1 MNWYNLKRVGG
12 VVSILLIQLKP
23 KVIASCDKLIFYSP
37 LLCRQYQST
46 PSLQTLN
53 MSLVP
58 TSIQGVIDTAN
69 SHRELKVVTTSH
81 ENNDFLENRF
91 VVTGFSGAFKIT
103 FAYKVGGKLVTNMNT
118 AVSKATC
125 EMNVKLECEIDQEM
139 IGAILTSAANDEEHR
154 IKQVTRFM
162 DTLGAFMLHISKRNV
177 SPEDHSVRMA
187 LLALVNAAG
196 HIADAIA
203 DGSRH
208 LLPMEVS
215 SAAYK
220 AITHKKFQASGVART
235 DNIVDVEVKAP
246 AAAPKVQAKNPFD
259 CEEDLID
266 FGRPQLARNTL
277 PVIFNPFE

>member
-1 MNWYNLKRVGG
+1 
-12 VVSILLIQLKP
+12 
-23 KVIASCDKLIFYSP
+23 
-37 LLCRQYQST
+37 
-46 PSLQTLN
+46 
-53 MSLVP
+53 MSGLTLVP
-58 TSIQGVIDTAN
+58 SSIQGVIDTAN
-69 SHRELKVVTTSH
+69 SHRELKVVTTSN
-81 ENNDFLENRF
+81 EINDFLENRF

-125 EMNVKLECEIDQEM
+125 EMNVKLECEIDQEI

-187 LLALVNAAG
+187 LSALVNAAG

-203 DGSRH
+203 DGSHH

-220 AITHKKFQASGVART
+220 AITHKKFQASGVSRA
-235 DNIVDVEVKAP
+235 DNIVDYVAP
-246 AAAPKVQAKNPFD
+246 AAAPRVQAKNPFD
-259 CEEDLID
+259 VDGDDLID
-266 FGRPQLARNTL
+266 FGAKPRPARNTL
-277 PVIFNPFE
+277 PVIFNPYD

>member
-1 MNWYNLKRVGG
+1 M
-12 VVSILLIQLKP
+12 
-23 KVIASCDKLIFYSP
+23 
-37 LLCRQYQST
+37 
-46 PSLQTLN
+46 SL
-53 MSLVP
+53 SLVP
-58 TSIQGVIDTAN
+58 SSIQGVIETAN
-69 SHRELKVVTTSH
+69 SHRELKVITTRN
-81 ENNDFLENRF
+81 ETDNFIENRV

-125 EMNVKLECEIDQEM
+125 EMNVKLECEIDQDM

-187 LLALVNAAG
+187 LSALVNAAG

-215 SAAYK
+215 SAAHK
-220 AITHKKFQASGVART
+220 AITHKKFQTSGVPRV
-235 DNIVDVEVKAP
+235 DNIVDLEVKTQ
-246 AAAPKVQAKNPFD
+246 AATPTQAKTQAKNPFD
-259 CEEDLID
+259 GDDLID
-266 FGRPQLARNTL
+266 FGRPQITRNTL